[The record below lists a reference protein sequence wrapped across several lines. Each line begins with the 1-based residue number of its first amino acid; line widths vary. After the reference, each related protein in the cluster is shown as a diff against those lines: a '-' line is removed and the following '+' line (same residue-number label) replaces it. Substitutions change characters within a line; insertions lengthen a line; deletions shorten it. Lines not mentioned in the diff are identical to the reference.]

1 MTLSSKTH
9 LMVEPDLTE
18 PIDVYS
24 DWLDA
29 AEAAQ
34 RAKEINESRRAAVSS
49 SKPRQRAEASDDD

>member
-1 MTLSSKTH
+1 
-9 LMVEPDLTE
+9 MVEPDLTE